1 MREIERSREAA
12 ARQKIWKICLLA
24 AVIAAG
30 WFLMG
35 QFLLGMLP
43 GANAENT
50 PEGATIQITE
60 NFERKLTNQIG
71 SILEGLIPI
80 RRVYT
85 LSDKDMVAPKPNPV
99 CYGTAEDPAQ
109 LEAVLQEAKLLLDG
123 QKTLF
128 TTDTQIKEDS
138 LIHYYLD
145 ETILAVTWKQAVDD
159 CVYTISEVKVAHPS
173 QFRRFLSDGKYG
185 ASAQYTTQE
194 MAGSVNAVVASSGD
208 YYGYRGYGICINQG
222 QVYRNRGELMD
233 TCYIDENG
241 DLLFSYAGEI
251 TDKDTAQ
258 QFADDNHVR
267 FSVAFGPVMIRDGE
281 ECVPDV
287 YISGEIN
294 DRYARAALG
303 QLDTLH
309 YVVVA
314 ANMEHPYYE
323 APTVKQFA
331 QNLMK
336 MGIPTAYA
344 LDGGQTATIVMNNE
358 VINTV
363 SYGFQREISDI
374 IYFATA
380 IPEDEWGEVT
390 E

>member
-1 MREIERSREAA
+1 MTETEKN
-12 ARQKIWKICLLA
+12 QKGTVRRKLWKICFL
-24 AVIAAG
+24 AVIIGAC
-30 WFLMG
+30 WFLMA

-43 GANAENT
+43 DTKIDHASTGT
-50 PEGATIQITE
+50 TIHITE

-71 SILEGLIPI
+71 NILEGLVPI
-80 RRVYT
+80 RRQYS

-99 CYGTAEDPAQ
+99 CYGTAADPAE
-109 LEAVLQEAKLLLDG
+109 LEAVLREAVLLLDG
-123 QKTLF
+123 QQTLF
-128 TTDTQIKEDS
+128 TAQTVIKEDS

-145 ETILAVTWKQAVDD
+145 ETILAITWKQAVDD
-159 CVYTISEVKVAHPS
+159 CVYTFSEVKIAHAS

-194 MAGSVNAVVASSGD
+194 MAGSVNAVVASAGD
-208 YYGYRGYGICINQG
+208 YYGYRGYGICVNQG

-241 DLLFSYAGEI
+241 DLLLSYAGEI
-251 TDKDTAQ
+251 ADKDTAQ
-258 QFADDNHVR
+258 QFVDDNHVR
-267 FSVAFGPVMIRDGE
+267 FSLAFGPVMIRNGE
-281 ECVPDV
+281 ECVPDA

-303 QLDTLH
+303 QLGTLH
-309 YVVVA
+309 YVVVT
-314 ANMEHPYYE
+314 ANMEHPNY
-323 APTVKQFA
+323 AVPTVRQFA
-331 QNLMK
+331 QNLLQ

-344 LDGGQTATIVMNNE
+344 LDGGQTATIVMDNE
-358 VINTV
+358 VINTI

-380 IPEDEWGEVT
+380 IPEDEWDEVT